1 MENQKAS
8 VKKIALNYGL
18 ILALGT
24 IAVSVIVY
32 AVGMHLEQPW
42 WQSVL
47 NLLIMIAC
55 IVMGLKAFKR
65 EGDGFLSLGDA
76 LKTGLAI
83 SLIAGLIGSI
93 FTYIFVTVIEP
104 EFVSQM
110 LEVTREKMV
119 EDNPNMTQEQMDM
132 AMDMTGK
139 FMSPWIMFAMG
150 LIASLFFGFI
160 VSLVAGLIMKQ
171 NRPTYE

>member
-24 IAVSVIVY
+24 IGVSVIVY
-32 AVGMHLEQPW
+32 VLDMHLDQSP
-42 WQSVL
+42 WQSL
-47 NLLIMIAC
+47 ANFLIMLAC
-55 IVMGLKAFKR
+55 IVLGLKAFKH
-65 EGDGFLSLGDA
+65 EGDGFMSLGDA

-83 SLIAGLIGSI
+83 SLVAGLIGSI

-104 EFVSQM
+104 DFVTQM
-110 LEVTREKMV
+110 LDVTREKMI
-119 EDNPNMTQEQMDM
+119 EDNPNMTQEQTDM
-132 AMDMTGK
+132 AMEMTSK

-160 VSLVAGLIMKQ
+160 ISLVAGLIMKQ